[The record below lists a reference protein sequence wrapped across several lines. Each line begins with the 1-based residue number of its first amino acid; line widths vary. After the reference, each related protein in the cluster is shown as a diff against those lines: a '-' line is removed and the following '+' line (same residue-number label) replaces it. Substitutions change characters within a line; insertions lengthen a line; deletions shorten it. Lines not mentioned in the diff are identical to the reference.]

1 MVSSVREF
9 SFLAPFTGTKY
20 PREQAH
26 GQGRSSI
33 LPVTRSR
40 ERKSEGPETR

>member
-9 SFLAPFTGTKY
+9 SFLALLTGTKY
-20 PREQAH
+20 PRGQAL
-26 GQGRSSI
+26 GQARPSI

-40 ERKSEGPETR
+40 ERKSEGPETG